1 MGTIATAL
9 YKALLSIKPTSVQSE
24 RAFSA
29 AGLFLTKL
37 RMNMKDQTLDR
48 LVFMLQRL
56 SNIR

>member
-1 MGTIATAL
+1 MGTITTAL